1 MKAALTRI
9 AREKNRIPLRHWF
22 APSWRTSS
30 RSGQEKIKGFN
41 LTVAEIDLLPDVIV
55 LKHKEPIK
63 RPDYQCVIPG
73 SVL

>member
-9 AREKNRIPLRHWF
+9 AREENRIPLRRWF

-30 RSGQEKIKGFN
+30 RSGQEQVKRFN
-41 LTVAEIDLLPDVIV
+41 FPVAEIDLLPDVIV